1 MSENELV
8 RTVRDDCQRL
18 GLDVLYVEKDMSKER
33 EDSFFYNGDILELV
47 YENRYVIRVFA
58 TGEVAFFDEND
69 DYHRYKYGLCE
80 EDYDELD
87 IHTDEEL
94 NKKIPQE
101 KFEANNWFEFEIF
114 DKETGDYLTDGADT
128 IFGYLYEVLD
138 VKYYVDFIKEFFS
151 YD

>member
-1 MSENELV
+1 MSENELAEK
-8 RTVRDDCQRL
+8 VRDKCQRL

-47 YENRYVIRVFA
+47 YKDRYTIRVFA

-69 DYHRYKYGLCE
+69 DYHRYKYGLYK

-87 IHTDEEL
+87 IHNDEEL

-138 VKYYVDFIKEFFS
+138 VKYYVDFIKEFYS

>member
-1 MSENELV
+1 M
-8 RTVRDDCQRL
+8 
-18 GLDVLYVEKDMSKER
+18 
-33 EDSFFYNGDILELV
+33 
-47 YENRYVIRVFA
+47 IRVFA
-58 TGEVAFFDEND
+58 TGEVSFYDEND
-69 DYHRYKYGLCE
+69 DYHRYKYGLHK

-114 DKETGDYLTDGADT
+114 DKKTGDYLTDGADT

-138 VKYYVDFIKEFFS
+138 VKYYVNFIKKS
-151 YD
+151 SHTTNK

>member
-8 RTVRDDCQRL
+8 RKVRDECRRL
-18 GLDVLYVEKDMSKER
+18 GLDVLYVEKDISKER

-47 YENRYVIRVFA
+47 YENRYLIRVFA
-58 TGEVAFFDEND
+58 TGEVSFYDEND

-138 VKYYVDFIKEFFS
+138 VKYYVDFIKE
-151 YD
+151 YTTNK